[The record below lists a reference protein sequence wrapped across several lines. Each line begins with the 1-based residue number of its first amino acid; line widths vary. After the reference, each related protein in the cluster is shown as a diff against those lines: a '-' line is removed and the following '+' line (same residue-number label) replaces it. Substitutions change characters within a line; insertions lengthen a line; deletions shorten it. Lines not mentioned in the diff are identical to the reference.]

1 MGTRTAGPCLLRLI
15 HNTVQIAPAETED
28 VLLSHEDV
36 LDGAVV
42 GTPHPTDGQ
51 LLTAIVELRPGA
63 KVTSQQLLTYV
74 NGKESINTRTGHETN
89 TRTRN

>member
-1 MGTRTAGPCLLRLI
+1 M
-15 HNTVQIAPAETED
+15 
-28 VLLSHEDV
+28 LSHEDV

-74 NGKESINTRTGHETN
+74 NGKERINTRTGHETN
-89 TRTRN
+89 TRTRETELKNISIVIQDYETPAPTLTL